1 MGKLALLVS
10 LETMVAP
17 DPQAPLEPEVS
28 LESWDSPDPK
38 DLLVTT
44 ASPVREVKPE
54 LLVVLVLLVKMVT
67 LVLLDP
73 KALLVLKERKER
85 VALPDLMDSKVCLE
99 LRELL
104 VSLERLVTRVC
115 PVRLEVPAP
124 VDPEVK
130 EVSQASVVAPD
141 LLAPQDLVEPMVL
154 LVTMVLGVRLVLL
167 VPLVVWELQVCREC
181 PESVAQVA
189 TPGPREIEV
198 MVAPREPTV
207 AQEKTACVV

>member
-1 MGKLALLVS
+1 MALLVS

-28 LESWDSPDPK
+28 LESWDSLDPK
-38 DLLVTT
+38 DLLVKM
-44 ASPVREVKPE
+44 ASPAREVKLE

-67 LVLLDP
+67 LVLLEP
-73 KALLVLKERKER
+73 KGLLVLKERKER
-85 VALPDLMDSKVCLE
+85 AAPPDLMDSKVCLE

-104 VSLERLVTRVC
+104 VSLARLVSRVC

-124 VDPEVK
+124 VDPEVT
-130 EVSQASVVAPD
+130 EVSQASVVASD
-141 LLAPQDLVEPMVL
+141 LLAPLDPVEPMVL
-154 LVTMVLGVRLVLL
+154 LVTMVLGVRVVLL

-181 PESVAQVA
+181 PESAAQVA
-189 TPGPREIEV
+189 TLVPRENEV

-207 AQEKTACVV
+207 ALEKTACVV